1 MDSIYIV
8 IAITAGLAITAG
20 IKMIWCDHQHQV
32 RHDRRATDHADEVMR
47 GRT

>member
-1 MDSIYIV
+1 MDSVQMFIGFV
-8 IAITAGLAITAG
+8 AGFAAIAG